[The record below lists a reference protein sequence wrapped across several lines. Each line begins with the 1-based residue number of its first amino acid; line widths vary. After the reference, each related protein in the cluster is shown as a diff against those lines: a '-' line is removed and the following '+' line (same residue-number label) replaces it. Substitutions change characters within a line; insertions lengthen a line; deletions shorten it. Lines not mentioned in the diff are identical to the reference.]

1 MSKEITKE
9 EIVEIYKRNRFT
21 IAYNNVEVTF
31 TINDLAYTNIYK
43 FSFAIITAENPM
55 NKIYPNDINKKHNN
69 LLEIKLKDL
78 NYKYEKCIGGEG
90 AHCENSFIIY
100 EIQKDEAIN
109 LGLEFKQYSIFY
121 NDKSFLTYIEC
132 ATRDIILETNIS
144 RKI

>member
-1 MSKEITKE
+1 
-9 EIVEIYKRNRFT
+9 
-21 IAYNNVEVTF
+21 
-31 TINDLAYTNIYK
+31 
-43 FSFAIITAENPM
+43 M

-121 NDKSFLTYIEC
+121 NDKRLLSYIEC
-132 ATRDIILETNIS
+132 ATRNVILESNLD